1 MIQVGKY
8 QINDTYSNGK
18 TQFKTTCPKCVEE
31 GKTNI
36 KDTCLS
42 VNTETKLINC
52 HKCGWHAY
60 YGEPKFVKKEVVYK
74 LPDTKNLT
82 ELSKEHLQIFTDR
95 RISQKT
101 IIRNEIQSAKNNYYA
116 FLYKE
121 DDVVVN
127 IKYRNPDKKFLQAPE
142 AKQTMFKYNDIVG
155 QKSIII
161 CEGEFDALSWE
172 EAGFLNATSV
182 SQGAPNEKDISIEK
196 KLACVYNCFDIFEQ
210 AENIYLSVDKDPNG
224 QRLQKELIKIFSAEK
239 VKIID
244 HLDQK
249 DANDILL
256 WYGKDKLKELY
267 KNAKDVKIEGVFECN
282 DFKNEILDS
291 YKNGQS
297 RGTTTYFSNI
307 DACWTHKKGEV
318 TIWTG
323 YNNEG
328 KSLLLK
334 QLLLLKSYYE
344 GWKHAIYSPEEMP
357 FSDWYTDLI
366 ESYIGKSADRYQLR
380 FNNLMSENELLE
392 GIDFVNE
399 FFFSVY
405 PNDDQSLDEILK
417 KFSYLVRKK
426 NIDTIVID
434 PYNQIQHD
442 MRNGEREDLYIS
454 RFMSRLKKFAVDHN
468 VAVHLIAHQVTPS
481 FSKGE
486 NFPEPNL
493 YKIKGGGTFADKA
506 DNILAVWREFRNT
519 DQSNTEVK
527 FISQKIKKQKLV
539 GVPDCTV
546 LNYNRNKNRYLYN
559 NESPFERYVL
569 IEKQEEPTNQLQ
581 PNYQFESQSSNE
593 LVDEYDENGKFIVP
607 F

>member
-1 MIQVGKY
+1 
-8 QINDTYSNGK
+8 
-18 TQFKTTCPKCVEE
+18 
-31 GKTNI
+31 
-36 KDTCLS
+36 
-42 VNTETKLINC
+42 
-52 HKCGWHAY
+52 
-60 YGEPKFVKKEVVYK
+60 

-82 ELSKEHLQIFTDR
+82 ELSKEHLDFFTQR
-95 RISQKT
+95 KISQST
-101 IIRNEIQSAKNNYYA
+101 LIRNGIKTAKNNYIA
-116 FLYKE
+116 FPYME
-121 DDVVVN
+121 GDTIVN
-127 IKYRNPDKKFLQAPE
+127 IKYRTTDKKFMQAPE
-142 AKQTMFKYNDIVG
+142 AKQTMYKYNDIVG
-155 QKSIII
+155 QKVIII

-182 SQGAPNEKDISIEK
+182 SQGAPNEKDVSIEK
-196 KLACVYNCFDIFEQ
+196 KLACVYNCFDVFEQ
-210 AENIYLSVDKDPNG
+210 AETIYLSVDKDTNG

-249 DANDILL
+249 DANDVLL

-380 FNNLMSENELLE
+380 FNNLMSEKELLD

-399 FFFSVY
+399 YFFLVY

-454 RFMSRLKKFAVDHN
+454 RFMSRLKKFAVDHD

-559 NESPFERYVL
+559 NESPFDRYVF
-569 IEKQEEPTNQLQ
+569 IEKQEEPTNQLK
-581 PNYQFESQSSNE
+581 PNYQFESSTDQQ
-593 LVDEYDENGKFIVP
+593 DEFDENGNFIVP